1 MPLMTKSTDPAAR
14 SEGMAEQAYAHLRDA
29 VLTGALNP
37 GEQLREQGLSE
48 ELGVSRTPLRQAMQR
63 LVGEGLLES
72 RRNVGVFVRKL
83 SVGELR
89 GVLECRRSLEAGAAA
104 LAAQKCTPKQAVELR
119 RLGRK
124 VDKATGNSSWA
135 DTAGDELVFH
145 RRVLELADNPELER
159 SVAHAQLIFWT
170 LGRRGGMAGLRPQTR
185 PPIPHAAV
193 AEAIG
198 LGEPAK
204 AFQAMWDH
212 IGVMLERLDEE
223 FVE

>member
-1 MPLMTKSTDPAAR
+1 
-14 SEGMAEQAYAHLRDA
+14 MAEQAYVHLRDA

-83 SVGELR
+83 SVEELR

-104 LAAQKCTPKQAVELR
+104 LAAEKCTPKQAVELR
-119 RLGRK
+119 RLARK
-124 VDKATGNSSWA
+124 VDKTTGHAAWA

-145 RRVLELADNPELER
+145 RRVLALADNAELER
-159 SVAHAQLIFWT
+159 SVAAAQLIFWS

-185 PPIPHAAV
+185 PAVSHAAV

-198 LGEPAK
+198 SSAPAE
-204 AFQAMWDH
+204 AFQAMWNH
-212 IGVMLERLDEE
+212 IAVMLERLDEE

>member
-1 MPLMTKSTDPAAR
+1 MLLTMKTSHSATPSA
-14 SEGMAEQAYAHLRDA
+14 GMAEQAYAHLRDA

-48 ELGVSRTPLRQAMQR
+48 QLGVSRTPLRQAMQR

-72 RRNVGVFVRKL
+72 RPNVGVFVRKL

-104 LAAQKCTPKQAVELR
+104 LAAEKCTHKEAAELR
-119 RLGRK
+119 RLGRR
-124 VDKATGNSSWA
+124 VDKTTGHGAWA
-135 DTAGDELVFH
+135 DTAGDELDFH
-145 RRVLELADNPELER
+145 RRVLALADNPELER
-159 SVAHAQLIFWT
+159 SVANAQLIFWT
-170 LGRRGGMAGLRPQTR
+170 LGRRGGTAGLRPQTC

-198 LGEPAK
+198 SREPSA

-212 IGVMLERLDEE
+212 ITVMLERLDEE